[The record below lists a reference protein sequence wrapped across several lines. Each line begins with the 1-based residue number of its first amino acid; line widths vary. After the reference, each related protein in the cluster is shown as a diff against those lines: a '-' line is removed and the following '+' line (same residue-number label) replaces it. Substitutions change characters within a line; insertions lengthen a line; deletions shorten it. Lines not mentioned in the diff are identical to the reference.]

1 MLGLKPSHSVSD
13 LRAFLDSGFVETE
26 GHASKFIQ
34 VLDESMCVVREDL
47 TEWLQRYLFSSANAT
62 PIGPP
67 FLLFRLGSGLWLSR
81 LAYKLH
87 LSVLQPGSASDQPSG
102 HKKAQYGF
110 LRGAVSNQNLNTISK
125 FSLPPFPHT
134 LVMCAKLPLGSAD
147 TCALPLTDL
156 PSGSVASSSVSSLS
170 HNPLPSSQSLDS
182 GSADAVHLPRL
193 RHADRWIARDNVS
206 CFIQWCKDLG
216 IPQTV
221 LFETTGLVHRTEE
234 KNVLLTLMELA
245 RIASRFGL
253 TDLPELVRMER
264 EIDALELERQQQTK
278 SEADSYCSDSMDH
291 SNSDRKQIRLNGDE
305 IIPNENG
312 QHGIRDCDLVK
323 HPYPSEYA
331 DATAA
336 EDSGLDYTSSDMD
349 DEVHSRSDKSVD
361 GTNLFQK
368 SRVTQSMYPSGDQQL
383 AVGCTQTTPDPV
395 SRTTTGTCC
404 SEKPSDD
411 SKTPIRRQ
419 SDPFVVEQLTTITRR
434 PLLKLGSDDFHLL
447 MSPSHKPSQMHRRS
461 SGKRKLSFVT
471 PEPTFDATLSV
482 EHTPAKLLKSTSLSD
497 PMIIECTLYD
507 HTSPLKVSHEHG
519 GVLTPTTALRYLHL
533 VSTERF
539 VSHPEESKHVTSDS
553 YVSNSHQALGK
564 TTLKYEDNIVE
575 EQLTTITRRPLL
587 KLGSDDFHLLM
598 SPSHKPS
605 QMHRRSSGKRKLSF
619 VTPEPTFDATLSV
632 EHTPAKLL
640 KSTSLSDP
648 MIIECTL
655 YDHTS
660 PLKVSH
666 EHGGVLTPTTA
677 LRYLHL
683 VSTERF
689 VSHPEESKHVTSDS
703 YVSNSHQALGKTTLK
718 YEDNIVEEQV
728 SKHLALC
735 TCCNRLRMQR
745 LEEGRYRL
753 GNRVYYLR
761 RFRNHVM
768 VRVGGGWLTLD
779 EFLNRHDPCR
789 RGRDVALSHSRA
801 QSPVPS
807 PNGTVQGP
815 TMPEVRKP
823 MLPVS
828 DLLSPAK
835 LRRRWS
841 KNSTSSSES
850 HSSDHS
856 LGSNSSVRNRPHAGQ
871 LLSNPKLSV
880 PHQTASK
887 GDSKLQVVSTPR
899 ASSLTCLP
907 ESTLTRI
914 RPRSATPTALKQ
926 LTSSTERLSTRTPT
940 HTSVKKTSLGEP
952 NSRTASRSRVIS
964 TIRNSSGTSAN
975 IQPKKNVQS
984 SSQTGVRPPSTNRQR
999 DQVSHTRGT
1008 SRPTVSAGVSTARSP
1023 RTACDPSEKRPSF
1036 RPVAS

>member
-1 MLGLKPSHSVSD
+1 MLLPFLQLPSMNLIPKTTTLLENEYLSVRRPITHTFTERSFSLIRTTYSNVLDMLGLKPSHSVSD

-47 TEWLQRYLFSSANAT
+47 TDWLQRYLFSSANAT

-87 LSVLQPGSASDQPSG
+87 LSVLQPCSASNQPSG
-102 HKKAQYGF
+102 HKKTQYGF

-134 LVMCAKLPLGSAD
+134 LVMCAKLPLGPAD

-156 PSGSVASSSVSSLS
+156 SSGNVAASSANSLPHS
-170 HNPLPSSQSLDS
+170 PLPSSQTLGSDS
-182 GSADAVHLPRL
+182 VDAVHLPKL

-264 EIDALELERQQQTK
+264 EIDALELERQRQTK
-278 SEADSYCSDSMDH
+278 SEAESYCSDSMDH
-291 SNSDRKQIRLNGDE
+291 SNSSRKQIRLNGDE
-305 IIPNENG
+305 ITPNENS
-312 QHGIRDCDLVK
+312 QHAVKNCDLVK

-331 DATAA
+331 DGTAA
-336 EDSGLDYTSSDMD
+336 DDSGLDYTSSDMD
-349 DEVHSRSDKSVD
+349 DEIHSRSDKSVD
-361 GTNLFQK
+361 GTTLFQR
-368 SRVTQSMYPSGDQQL
+368 SRVTQSTCPSGDQQL
-383 AVGCTQTTPDPV
+383 AVGCTQTTPVQTLNSDSV
-395 SRTTTGTCC
+395 SRKNTGTCC
-404 SEKPSDD
+404 SDKSSDD

-419 SDPFVVEQLTTITRR
+419 SDPFVVEQPTTITRR
-434 PLLKLGSDDFHLL
+434 PLLKLGSGDFHLL
-447 MSPSHKPSQMHRRS
+447 MSPSHKLSQVHRRS
-461 SGKRKLSFVT
+461 SEKRKLSFVT

-482 EHTPAKLLKSTSLSD
+482 DHTPAKLLKSTSLSD
-497 PMIIECTLYD
+497 SVTVECTLYD
-507 HTSPLKVSHEHG
+507 HTNYLKVSHEHE
-519 GVLTPTTALRYLHL
+519 GVLTPTTALRSLHL
-533 VSTERF
+533 VSTE
-539 VSHPEESKHVTSDS
+539 S
-553 YVSNSHQALGK
+553 
-564 TTLKYEDNIVE
+564 
-575 EQLTTITRRPLL
+575 
-587 KLGSDDFHLLM
+587 
-598 SPSHKPS
+598 
-605 QMHRRSSGKRKLSF
+605 
-619 VTPEPTFDATLSV
+619 
-632 EHTPAKLL
+632 
-640 KSTSLSDP
+640 
-648 MIIECTL
+648 
-655 YDHTS
+655 
-660 PLKVSH
+660 
-666 EHGGVLTPTTA
+666 
-677 LRYLHL
+677 
-683 VSTERF
+683 F

-753 GNRVYYLR
+753 GNRLYYLR

-789 RGRDVALSHSRA
+789 RGRDVVLSRSRA
-801 QSPVPS
+801 QSPAPS
-807 PNGTVQGP
+807 LHEVVQEP

-828 DLLSPAK
+828 DVLSPAK

-856 LGSNSSVRNRPHAGQ
+856 LGSNISVRNRPHSGR

-880 PHQTASK
+880 PHQIASK
-887 GDSKLQVVSTPR
+887 NDSKLQVASSPR

-907 ESTLTRI
+907 ESTSTHI
-914 RPRSATPTALKQ
+914 PPRSATPTALKQ

-940 HTSVKKTSLGEP
+940 HTSVRKTSLGEP

-964 TIRNSSGTSAN
+964 TTPPNPSDTSTN
-975 IQPKKNVQS
+975 MPPKKTVQS
-984 SSQTGVRPPSTNRQR
+984 SPQTGLRPPATNRQR
-999 DQVSHTRGT
+999 DQISHTRGT

-1023 RTACDPSEKRPSF
+1023 RDARDKSEKRPSF

>member
-87 LSVLQPGSASDQPSG
+87 LSVLQPCSAFNQPSG
-102 HKKAQYGF
+102 NKKAEYGF

-134 LVMCAKLPLGSAD
+134 LVMCAKLPLGPAD

-156 PSGSVASSSVSSLS
+156 PSGSVASSSVNSLS
-170 HNPLPSSQSLDS
+170 QSPLPSSQSVDS
-182 GSADAVHLPRL
+182 GSTDAVHLPRL

-264 EIDALELERQQQTK
+264 EIDALELERQRQTK
-278 SEADSYCSDSMDH
+278 LEAESYCSDSMDH
-291 SNSDRKQIRLNGDE
+291 SNSDRKQIRFNGDE
-305 IIPNENG
+305 ITPNENS
-312 QHGIRDCDLVK
+312 QHAVRNCDLVK

-331 DATAA
+331 DSTAA
-336 EDSGLDYTSSDMD
+336 DDSGLDYTSSDMD
-349 DEVHSRSDKSVD
+349 DEIHSRSDKSVD
-361 GTNLFQK
+361 GTTLFQK
-368 SRVTQSMYPSGDQQL
+368 SRVTQSTCPSGDQQL
-383 AVGCTQTTPDPV
+383 AVGCTQTTPVQTLNSDSV
-395 SRTTTGTCC
+395 SRKNTGTCC
-404 SEKPSDD
+404 SQKPSDD

-419 SDPFVVEQLTTITRR
+419 SDPFVV
-434 PLLKLGSDDFHLL
+434 
-447 MSPSHKPSQMHRRS
+447 
-461 SGKRKLSFVT
+461 
-471 PEPTFDATLSV
+471 
-482 EHTPAKLLKSTSLSD
+482 
-497 PMIIECTLYD
+497 
-507 HTSPLKVSHEHG
+507 
-519 GVLTPTTALRYLHL
+519 
-533 VSTERF
+533 
-539 VSHPEESKHVTSDS
+539 
-553 YVSNSHQALGK
+553 
-564 TTLKYEDNIVE
+564 
-575 EQLTTITRRPLL
+575 
-587 KLGSDDFHLLM
+587 
-598 SPSHKPS
+598 
-605 QMHRRSSGKRKLSF
+605 
-619 VTPEPTFDATLSV
+619 
-632 EHTPAKLL
+632 
-640 KSTSLSDP
+640 
-648 MIIECTL
+648 
-655 YDHTS
+655 
-660 PLKVSH
+660 
-666 EHGGVLTPTTA
+666 
-677 LRYLHL
+677 
-683 VSTERF
+683 
-689 VSHPEESKHVTSDS
+689 
-703 YVSNSHQALGKTTLK
+703 
-718 YEDNIVEEQV
+718 EQV

-789 RGRDVALSHSRA
+789 RGRDVAISRSRA
-801 QSPVPS
+801 QSPAPS
-807 PNGTVQGP
+807 LHEAVQET

-823 MLPVS
+823 MLPVN
-828 DLLSPAK
+828 DDVLSPAK

-856 LGSNSSVRNRPHAGQ
+856 LGSNISVRNRPHTGR

-887 GDSKLQVVSTPR
+887 DDCKLQVASTPR

-907 ESTLTRI
+907 ESTSTRTPPRSATPTTLKQLTSSTERLSTQTPTHKSGWKTP
-914 RPRSATPTALKQ
+914 PRSATPTALKQ

-952 NSRTASRSRVIS
+952 NSRMDSRSRVIS
-964 TIRNSSGTSAN
+964 TTPLNSSDTSAN
-975 IQPKKNVQS
+975 MPSKKTVQS
-984 SSQTGVRPPSTNRQR
+984 FPQTGVRPPATNRQR
-999 DQVSHTRGT
+999 DQISHTRGT
-1008 SRPTVSAGVSTARSP
+1008 SRPTVSAGVNTARSP
-1023 RTACDPSEKRPSF
+1023 RAARDKSEKRPSF